1 MNKMP
6 EIIELMLKAGTEQ
19 RSTTLTPDQIFQLTE
34 YISHLEDTISAKV
47 PDFSKSSI
55 SAKVPDFS
63 KSSISAKVPDF
74 STCVSYQNQTGSN
87 NTAVGHEARFATVG
101 SLSDPIKPGP
111 TDDQLAITKK
121 FFRTYSEAMEYVE
134 QIDENNTHLSNAYVR
149 NFAPMVNIAYYAAI
163 LDLSNEK
170 EILRLSDYLDD
181 LCSILSI
188 VAAHLD
194 GFYSAE

>member
-63 KSSISAKVPDF
+63 TYVR
-74 STCVSYQNQTGSN
+74 YQNQTGSN
-87 NTAVGHEARFATVG
+87 NTAVGHEAGYATVG